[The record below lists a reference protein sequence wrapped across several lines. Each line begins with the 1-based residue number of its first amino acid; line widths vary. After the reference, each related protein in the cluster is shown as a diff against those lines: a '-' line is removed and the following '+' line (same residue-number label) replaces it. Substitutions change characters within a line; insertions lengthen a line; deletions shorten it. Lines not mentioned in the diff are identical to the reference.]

1 MRERE
6 RRGHSPTAC
15 TGRQRKSL
23 TNERRGF
30 SEPNRMRI
38 RDGWIR
44 TQAAGRK
51 AETKRDVEIKVKL
64 ESTKQTHRG
73 KNVFFCLH
81 DTIYELRV
89 RP

>member
-1 MRERE
+1 
-6 RRGHSPTAC
+6 
-15 TGRQRKSL
+15 
-23 TNERRGF
+23 
-30 SEPNRMRI
+30 MRI

-73 KNVFFCLH
+73 KKCVFLSPLYMNYVYDLDKSFH
-81 DTIYELRV
+81 
-89 RP
+89 